1 MAPEVLEVSRLLEAA
16 LSASGPEEAREAAR
30 AFGEEAQAQLTVRQ
44 QHQCSLSQGVRR
56 EHMTVGRQHQCTRT
70 GRTSNHSLLS

>member
-30 AFGEEAQAQLTVRQ
+30 AFGEEVQAQMTVRRK
-44 QHQCSLSQGVRR
+44 HQCSRTQGVRR
-56 EHMTVGRQHQCTRT
+56 ENMKADGRSTAE
-70 GRTSNHSLLS
+70 